1 MSKLIFAAVAAALLL
16 GTANAP
22 AAVAAKKCPD
32 GQYYDESK
40 RKCVTRR
47 GS

>member
-1 MSKLIFAAVAAALLL
+1 MMKTLLAALLTVFAVSAISL
-16 GTANAP
+16 P
-22 AAVAAKKCPD
+22 ATAAKKCPD
-32 GQYYDESK
+32 GKYYDESK